1 MQIPTVVIT
10 PGAQPLT
17 GMALSVANYSGHI
30 LKLVPGD
37 HQYEFAQFPIVITW
51 NGTDKFG
58 PTQFLR
64 ANVVRDWKL
73 GIVQRHISEALKI
86 FEEVEG
92 DLYDSENP
100 GLFDCFHDLR
110 EQVTLTSHIL
120 GDKITGRK
128 HTIPPVMFQAR
139 RATTSEM
146 TLPVPEGYVPQP
158 SIRHD
163 VDPNIG
169 APLPPKTTERATSL
183 PQTSQKLFIGFE
195 PQAFMAH
202 FKQDFVLPLDI
213 LMSLSYTPSQSALQ
227 LFSQVSQSQTQPPQ
241 TQTSQSQ
248 PSHTQTSQSQPSQSQ
263 PSQTQSSQSQ
273 PSQTQSSQ
281 QSEIESSETEIESS
295 EIVSSQRVPLQPTV
309 FHLDPSQPTSYQKPS
324 SQTKPSQPSQPSQSS
339 QISIPVSLQL
349 PPPLHPSKPPM
360 SAKQAA
366 PSLHLQQ
373 APSTSSSTATSGKK
387 YKCKFCRYETD
398 RKNDWE
404 NHCNIHTGLKFPCSS
419 CNKEFSSIKNRTT
432 HFKLVHLKQKRAL
445 CPVDKCNFSCN
456 DFGIMKVHQYDDH
469 GIGVEAR
476 CKDCNKKFGNF
487 RVYERH
493 IQACNLPKD
502 KECPVCKKAYKS
514 AERLSNHM
522 DTAHKGSPK
531 MICDKCGKIFTSKDS
546 LRMHKANLHGE
557 KVVTRIARVVA
568 QITGIPYTVI
578 HATRIS
584 ATRVTYTVSVC
595 YASFVACFFRDLHL
609 LLILNNNKYLLVVH
623 LLPYW
628 Q

>member
-37 HQYEFAQFPIVITW
+37 HQYEFVQFPIVITW

-120 GDKITGRK
+120 GDKMTGRK

-158 SIRHD
+158 SIRHE

-169 APLPPKTTERATSL
+169 APLQPKTTERATSL
-183 PQTSQKLFIGFE
+183 PEKSQDKLFIGFE
-195 PQAFMAH
+195 PQAFLAH
-202 FKQDFVLPLDI
+202 FKQDFVLPIDI
-213 LMSLSYTPSQSALQ
+213 PMSVTYTPSQSALD
-227 LFSQVSQSQTQPPQ
+227 LLSQVSQSLRSQT
-241 TQTSQSQ
+241 Q
-248 PSHTQTSQSQPSQSQ
+248 PSHTQSSQSQPSQSQ
-263 PSQTQSSQSQ
+263 PS
-273 PSQTQSSQ
+273 SQ
-281 QSEIESSETEIESS
+281 QSEIESSEI
-295 EIVSSQRVPLQPTV
+295 EIVSSQTVPLQPTV
-309 FHLDPSQPTSYQKPS
+309 FHLDPSQPTSYQIPP
-324 SQTKPSQPSQPSQSS
+324 SQTRPSQPSQPSQSS
-339 QISIPVSLQL
+339 QISVPVSLSL
-349 PPPLHPSKPPM
+349 PPPLNPSKPPL

-373 APSTSSSTATSGKK
+373 APSTSSSTVTGKK
-387 YKCKFCRYETD
+387 YKCKCCKYQTD

-404 NHCNIHTGLKFPCSS
+404 NHCNIHTGLKFPCGS
-419 CNKEFSSIKNRTT
+419 CHKEFSSTKNRTT

-514 AERLSNHM
+514 AERLSTHM
-522 DTAHKGSPK
+522 DVAHKGSPK

-546 LRMHKANLHGE
+546 LRVHKANIHGQ
-557 KVVTRIARVVA
+557 KVVTRVARVVA
-568 QITGIPYTVI
+568 QITVIPYTVI

-584 ATRVTYTVSVC
+584 ATRVAYTVSVC
-595 YASFVACFFRDLHL
+595 YTSFVAFFL
-609 LLILNNNKYLLVVH
+609 
-623 LLPYW
+623 
-628 Q
+628 

>member
-1 MQIPTVVIT
+1 MQRALLTVCRFFEIYLQIPTVVIT
-10 PGAQPLT
+10 PGSQPLT

-58 PTQFLR
+58 PTQFVR

-120 GDKITGRK
+120 GDRIKGRK

-139 RATTSEM
+139 KATTSEM

-158 SIRHD
+158 SIRHE

-183 PQTSQKLFIGFE
+183 PEKSQNKLFIGFE

-202 FKQDFVLPLDI
+202 FKQDFVLPVDI
-213 LMSLSYTPSQSALQ
+213 PMSVTYTPSQSALDLLSQ
-227 LFSQVSQSQTQPPQ
+227 LSQSLRSQT
-241 TQTSQSQ
+241 Q
-248 PSHTQTSQSQPSQSQ
+248 PSHTQSSQSQPSQSQ
-263 PSQTQSSQSQ
+263 PS
-273 PSQTQSSQ
+273 SQ
-281 QSEIESSETEIESS
+281 QSEIESSEI
-295 EIVSSQRVPLQPTV
+295 EIVSSQTVPLQPTV
-309 FHLDPSQPTSYQKPS
+309 FHLDPSQPTSYQIPP
-324 SQTKPSQPSQPSQSS
+324 SQTRPSQPSQQSQSS
-339 QISIPVSLQL
+339 QISVPVSLSL
-349 PPPLHPSKPPM
+349 PPPLNPSKPPL

-387 YKCKFCRYETD
+387 FKCQFCKYETD

-404 NHCNIHTGLKFPCSS
+404 NHSNIHTGLKFPCGS
-419 CNKEFSSIKNRTT
+419 CDKEFSSKKNRTT

-493 IQACNLPKD
+493 IQGCNLPKD
-502 KECPVCKKAYKS
+502 KECPVCKKPYKS
-514 AERLSNHM
+514 TERLSNHM
-522 DTAHKGSPK
+522 DVAHKGSPK

-546 LRMHKANLHGE
+546 LRVHKANLHGE
-557 KVVTRIARVVA
+557 KVVTRVARVIA
-568 QITGIPYTVI
+568 QITVIPYAVI
-578 HATRIS
+578 SATRIC

-595 YASFVACFFRDLHL
+595 YASFVAYFFS
-609 LLILNNNKYLLVVH
+609 
-623 LLPYW
+623 
-628 Q
+628 

>member
-37 HQYEFAQFPIVITW
+37 HQYEFVQFPIVITW

-120 GDKITGRK
+120 GDKMTGRK

-158 SIRHD
+158 SIRHE

-169 APLPPKTTERATSL
+169 APLQPKTTERATSL
-183 PQTSQKLFIGFE
+183 PEKSQDKLFIGFE
-195 PQAFMAH
+195 PQAFLAH
-202 FKQDFVLPLDI
+202 FKQDFVLPIDI
-213 LMSLSYTPSQSALQ
+213 PMSVSYTPSQSALD
-227 LFSQVSQSQTQPPQ
+227 LLSQVSQSLRSQT
-241 TQTSQSQ
+241 Q
-248 PSHTQTSQSQPSQSQ
+248 PSHTQSSQSQPSQSQ
-263 PSQTQSSQSQ
+263 PS
-273 PSQTQSSQ
+273 SQ
-281 QSEIESSETEIESS
+281 QSEIESSEI
-295 EIVSSQRVPLQPTV
+295 EIVSSQTVPLQPTV
-309 FHLDPSQPTSYQKPS
+309 FHLDPSQPTSYQIPP
-324 SQTKPSQPSQPSQSS
+324 SQTRPSQPSQPSQSS
-339 QISIPVSLQL
+339 QISVPVSLSL
-349 PPPLHPSKPPM
+349 PPPLNPSKPPL

-373 APSTSSSTATSGKK
+373 APSTSSSTVTGKK
-387 YKCKFCRYETD
+387 YKCKFCTYQTD

-404 NHCNIHTGLKFPCSS
+404 NHCNIHTGLKFPCGS
-419 CNKEFSSIKNRTT
+419 CHKEFSSSKNRTT

-514 AERLSNHM
+514 AERLSTHM
-522 DTAHKGSPK
+522 DVAHKGSPK

-546 LRMHKANLHGE
+546 LRVHKANIHGQ
-557 KVVTRIARVVA
+557 KVVTRVARVVA
-568 QITGIPYTVI
+568 QITVIPYTVI

-584 ATRVTYTVSVC
+584 ATRVAYTVSVC
-595 YASFVACFFRDLHL
+595 YTSFVAFFFCDLHL
-609 LLILNNNKYLLVVH
+609 LLILNKNNNKYLLVVH

>member
-1 MQIPTVVIT
+1 MHVQHVLLTVCRFFEIYLQIPTVVIT
-10 PGAQPLT
+10 PGSQPLT
-17 GMALSVANYSGHI
+17 GMALSVANYSWHI

-58 PTQFLR
+58 PTQFVR

-100 GLFDCFHDLR
+100 SLFDCFHDLR

-120 GDKITGRK
+120 DDRIKGRK

-158 SIRHD
+158 SIRHE

-183 PQTSQKLFIGFE
+183 PEKSQNKLFIGFE
-195 PQAFMAH
+195 PQAFLAH
-202 FKQDFVLPLDI
+202 FKQDFVLPIDI
-213 LMSLSYTPSQSALQ
+213 PMSVSYTPSQSALDLLSQ
-227 LFSQVSQSQTQPPQ
+227 LSQSLRSQT
-241 TQTSQSQ
+241 Q
-248 PSHTQTSQSQPSQSQ
+248 PSHTQSSQSQPSQSQ
-263 PSQTQSSQSQ
+263 PS
-273 PSQTQSSQ
+273 SQ
-281 QSEIESSETEIESS
+281 QSEIESSEI
-295 EIVSSQRVPLQPTV
+295 EIVSSQTVPLQPTV
-309 FHLDPSQPTSYQKPS
+309 FHLDPSQPTSYQIPP
-324 SQTKPSQPSQPSQSS
+324 SQTRPSQPSQSS
-339 QISIPVSLQL
+339 QISVPVSLSL
-349 PPPLHPSKPPM
+349 PPPLNPSKPPL

-387 YKCKFCRYETD
+387 FKCKFCKYETD

-404 NHCNIHTGLKFPCSS
+404 NHSNIHTGLKFPCGS
-419 CNKEFSSIKNRTT
+419 CDKEFSSKKNRTT

-493 IQACNLPKD
+493 IQGCNLPKD
-502 KECPVCKKAYKS
+502 KECPVCKKPYKS
-514 AERLSNHM
+514 TERLSNHM
-522 DTAHKGSPK
+522 DVAHKGSPK

-546 LRMHKANLHGE
+546 LRVHKANLHGE
-557 KVVTRIARVVA
+557 KVVTRIARVIA
-568 QITGIPYTVI
+568 QITVI
-578 HATRIS
+578 LYAVIS
-584 ATRVTYTVSVC
+584 ATHICATCITYTVSVC
-595 YASFVACFFRDLHL
+595 YASFVAYFFS
-609 LLILNNNKYLLVVH
+609 
-623 LLPYW
+623 
-628 Q
+628 

>member
-64 ANVVRDWKL
+64 ANVVCDWKL

-100 GLFDCFHDLR
+100 RLFDCFHDLR

-120 GDKITGRK
+120 GDKMTGRK
-128 HTIPPVMFQAR
+128 HTIPPVMFQAQ

-158 SIRHD
+158 SIRHE

-169 APLPPKTTERATSL
+169 APLQPKTTERATSL
-183 PQTSQKLFIGFE
+183 PEKSQDKLFIGFE
-195 PQAFMAH
+195 PQAFLAH
-202 FKQDFVLPLDI
+202 FKQDFVLPIDI
-213 LMSLSYTPSQSALQ
+213 PMSVTYTPSQSALD
-227 LFSQVSQSQTQPPQ
+227 LLSQVSQSLRSQT
-241 TQTSQSQ
+241 Q
-248 PSHTQTSQSQPSQSQ
+248 PSHTQSSQSQPSQSQ
-263 PSQTQSSQSQ
+263 PS
-273 PSQTQSSQ
+273 SQ
-281 QSEIESSETEIESS
+281 QSEIESSEI
-295 EIVSSQRVPLQPTV
+295 EIVSSQTVPLQPTV
-309 FHLDPSQPTSYQKPS
+309 FHLDPSQPTSYQIPP
-324 SQTKPSQPSQPSQSS
+324 SQTRPSQPSQPSQSS
-339 QISIPVSLQL
+339 QISVPVSLSL
-349 PPPLHPSKPPM
+349 PPPLNPSKPPL

-373 APSTSSSTATSGKK
+373 APSTSSSTVTGKK
-387 YKCKFCRYETD
+387 YKCKCCKYQTD
-398 RKNDWE
+398 CKNDWE
-404 NHCNIHTGLKFPCSS
+404 NHSNIHTGLKFPCSS
-419 CNKEFSSIKNRTT
+419 YEKEFSSLKNRTT

-514 AERLSNHM
+514 AERLSTHM
-522 DTAHKGSPK
+522 DVAHKGSPK

-546 LRMHKANLHGE
+546 LRVHKANLHGE
-557 KVVTRIARVVA
+557 KVVTHIAHVVA
-568 QITGIPYTVI
+568 QITVILYTVI
-578 HATRIS
+578 HATCIS
-584 ATRVTYTVSVC
+584 ARHVAYMVSICYT
-595 YASFVACFFRDLHL
+595 SFVAFFL
-609 LLILNNNKYLLVVH
+609 
-623 LLPYW
+623 
-628 Q
+628 

>member
-37 HQYEFAQFPIVITW
+37 HQYEFVQFPIVITW

-120 GDKITGRK
+120 GDKMTGRK

-158 SIRHD
+158 SIRHE

-169 APLPPKTTERATSL
+169 APLQPKTTERATSL
-183 PQTSQKLFIGFE
+183 PEKSQDKLFIGFE
-195 PQAFMAH
+195 PQAFLAH
-202 FKQDFVLPLDI
+202 FKQDFVLPVDI
-213 LMSLSYTPSQSALQ
+213 PMSVSYTPSQSALD
-227 LFSQVSQSQTQPPQ
+227 LLSQVSQSLRSQT
-241 TQTSQSQ
+241 Q
-248 PSHTQTSQSQPSQSQ
+248 PSHTQSSQSQPSQSQ
-263 PSQTQSSQSQ
+263 PS
-273 PSQTQSSQ
+273 SQ
-281 QSEIESSETEIESS
+281 QSEIESSEI
-295 EIVSSQRVPLQPTV
+295 EIVSSQTVPLQPTV
-309 FHLDPSQPTSYQKPS
+309 FHLDPSQPTSYQIPP
-324 SQTKPSQPSQPSQSS
+324 SQTRPSQPSQPSQSS
-339 QISIPVSLQL
+339 QISVPVSLSL
-349 PPPLHPSKPPM
+349 PPPLNPSKPPL

-373 APSTSSSTATSGKK
+373 APSTSSSTVTGKK
-387 YKCKFCRYETD
+387 YKCKFCTYQTD

-404 NHCNIHTGLKFPCSS
+404 NHCNIHTGLKFPCGS
-419 CNKEFSSIKNRTT
+419 CHKEFSSTKNRTT

-476 CKDCNKKFGNF
+476 CKQCDKKFGNF

-514 AERLSNHM
+514 AERLSTHM
-522 DTAHKGSPK
+522 DVAHKGSPK

-546 LRMHKANLHGE
+546 LRVHKANIHGQ
-557 KVVTRIARVVA
+557 KVVTRVARVVA
-568 QITGIPYTVI
+568 QITVIPYTVI

-584 ATRVTYTVSVC
+584 ATRVAYTVSVC
-595 YASFVACFFRDLHL
+595 YTSFVAFFL
-609 LLILNNNKYLLVVH
+609 
-623 LLPYW
+623 
-628 Q
+628 

>member
-1 MQIPTVVIT
+1 MIT

-163 VDPNIG
+163 IDPNIG

-241 TQTSQSQ
+241 TQPSQSQ

-263 PSQTQSSQSQ
+263 PSQTQSSQ
-273 PSQTQSSQ
+273 
-281 QSEIESSETEIESS
+281 QSEIESSEIEIESS

-419 CNKEFSSIKNRTT
+419 CDKEFSSIKNRTT

-514 AERLSNHM
+514 AERLSTHM
-522 DTAHKGSPK
+522 DVAHKGSPK
-531 MICDKCGKIFTSKDS
+531 IICDQCGKIFTSKDS
-546 LRMHKANLHGE
+546 LRVHKANLHGE
-557 KVVTRIARVVA
+557 KVVTRVARVVA
-568 QITGIPYTVI
+568 QITVIPYTVI

-584 ATRVTYTVSVC
+584 ATRVAYTVSVC

-609 LLILNNNKYLLVVH
+609 LLILNNNNNKYLLVVH

>member
-1 MQIPTVVIT
+1 MQIPTAVIT
-10 PGAQPLT
+10 PGSQPLT
-17 GMALSVANYSGHI
+17 EMALSVANYSGHI

-58 PTQFLR
+58 PTQFVR

-73 GIVQRHISEALKI
+73 GVVQSHISEALKI

-120 GDKITGRK
+120 GDRMKGKR

-146 TLPVPEGYVPQP
+146 TLPVAEGYVPQP
-158 SIRHD
+158 SFRHE

-169 APLPPKTTERATSL
+169 APLQPKTTERATSL
-183 PQTSQKLFIGFE
+183 PEKSQDKLFIGFE
-195 PQAFMAH
+195 PQAFLAN
-202 FKQDFVLPLDI
+202 FKQDFVLPIDI
-213 LMSLSYTPSQSALQ
+213 PMSVTYTPSQSALD
-227 LFSQVSQSQTQPPQ
+227 LLSQVSQFLRSQTQP
-241 TQTSQSQ
+241 
-248 PSHTQTSQSQPSQSQ
+248 SHTQPSQSQ
-263 PSQTQSSQSQ
+263 P
-273 PSQTQSSQ
+273 SSQ
-281 QSEIESSETEIESS
+281 QSEIESSEI
-295 EIVSSQRVPLQPTV
+295 EIVSSQTVPLQPTV
-309 FHLDPSQPTSYQKPS
+309 FHLDPSQPTSYQIPP
-324 SQTKPSQPSQPSQSS
+324 SQTRPSQPSQSS
-339 QISIPVSLQL
+339 QISVPVSLSL

-366 PSLHLQQ
+366 PSIYLKQ
-373 APSTSSSTATSGKK
+373 APSTSSSTVTGKK
-387 YKCKFCRYETD
+387 YKCKCKYQTD
-398 RKNDWE
+398 HKNDWE
-404 NHCNIHTGLKFPCSS
+404 NHCNIHMGLKFPCGS
-419 CNKEFSSIKNRTT
+419 CDKEFSSSKNRTT

-456 DFGIMKVHQYDDH
+456 DFGIMKVHQY

-514 AERLSNHM
+514 SERLSNHM
-522 DTAHKGSPK
+522 DVAHKGSPK
-531 MICDKCGKIFTSKDS
+531 MICDKCGKIFTSKDG
-546 LRMHKANLHGE
+546 LRVHKGNLHGE
-557 KVVTRIARVVA
+557 KVVTRVARVVA
-568 QITGIPYTVI
+568 QITVIPYTVI
-578 HATRIS
+578 VAMRIN
-584 ATRVTYTVSVC
+584 AMRIAYTVSVC
-595 YASFVACFFRDLHL
+595 YASFIAYFFVTFTCFRAKQ
-609 LLILNNNKYLLVVH
+609 LILNNNTNNKYLLVH

>member
-37 HQYEFAQFPIVITW
+37 HQYEFVQFPIVITW

-120 GDKITGRK
+120 GDKMTGRK

-158 SIRHD
+158 SIRHE

-169 APLPPKTTERATSL
+169 APLQPKTTERATSL
-183 PQTSQKLFIGFE
+183 PEKSQDKLFIGFE
-195 PQAFMAH
+195 PQAFLAH
-202 FKQDFVLPLDI
+202 FKQDFVLPIDI
-213 LMSLSYTPSQSALQ
+213 PMSVSYTPSQSALDLLSQ
-227 LFSQVSQSQTQPPQ
+227 LSQSLRSQT
-241 TQTSQSQ
+241 Q
-248 PSHTQTSQSQPSQSQ
+248 PSHTQSSQSQPSQSQ
-263 PSQTQSSQSQ
+263 PS
-273 PSQTQSSQ
+273 SQ
-281 QSEIESSETEIESS
+281 QSEIESSEI
-295 EIVSSQRVPLQPTV
+295 EIVSSQTVPLQPTV
-309 FHLDPSQPTSYQKPS
+309 FHLDPSQPTSYQIPP
-324 SQTKPSQPSQPSQSS
+324 SQTRPSQPSQPSQSS
-339 QISIPVSLQL
+339 QISVPGSLSL
-349 PPPLHPSKPPM
+349 PPPLNPSKPPL

-373 APSTSSSTATSGKK
+373 APSTSSSTVTGKK
-387 YKCKFCRYETD
+387 YKCKFCTYQTD

-404 NHCNIHTGLKFPCSS
+404 NHCNIHTGLKFPCGS
-419 CNKEFSSIKNRTT
+419 CHKEFSSTKNRTT

-514 AERLSNHM
+514 AERLSTHM
-522 DTAHKGSPK
+522 DVAHKGSPK

-546 LRMHKANLHGE
+546 LRVHKANIHGQ
-557 KVVTRIARVVA
+557 KVVTRVAHVIA
-568 QITGIPYTVI
+568 QITVIPYTVI
-578 HATRIS
+578 HATHIS
-584 ATRVTYTVSVC
+584 ATRVAYTVSVC
-595 YASFVACFFRDLHL
+595 YTSFVAFFL
-609 LLILNNNKYLLVVH
+609 
-623 LLPYW
+623 
-628 Q
+628 

>member
-1 MQIPTVVIT
+1 MQRALLTVCHFFEIYLQIPTVVIT
-10 PGAQPLT
+10 PGSQPLT

-58 PTQFLR
+58 PTQFVR

-120 GDKITGRK
+120 SDRIKGRK

-139 RATTSEM
+139 KATTSEM
-146 TLPVPEGYVPQP
+146 TLPVPEGYVLQP
-158 SIRHD
+158 SIRHE

-183 PQTSQKLFIGFE
+183 PEKSQNKLFIGFE

-202 FKQDFVLPLDI
+202 FKQDFVLPVDI
-213 LMSLSYTPSQSALQ
+213 PMSVTYTLSQSALDLLSQ
-227 LFSQVSQSQTQPPQ
+227 LSQSLRSQT
-241 TQTSQSQ
+241 Q
-248 PSHTQTSQSQPSQSQ
+248 PSHTQSSQSQPSQSQ
-263 PSQTQSSQSQ
+263 PSQSQ
-273 PSQTQSSQ
+273 PSSQ
-281 QSEIESSETEIESS
+281 QSEIESSEI
-295 EIVSSQRVPLQPTV
+295 EIVSSQTVPLQPTV
-309 FHLDPSQPTSYQKPS
+309 FHLDPSQPTSYQIPP
-324 SQTKPSQPSQPSQSS
+324 SQTRPSQPSQQSQSS
-339 QISIPVSLQL
+339 QISVPVSLSL
-349 PPPLHPSKPPM
+349 PPPLNPSKPPL

-373 APSTSSSTATSGKK
+373 APSTSSSTATSGMKF
-387 YKCKFCRYETD
+387 KCQFCKYETD

-404 NHCNIHTGLKFPCSS
+404 NHSNIHTGLKFPCSS
-419 CNKEFSSIKNRTT
+419 CDKEFSSKKNRTT

-493 IQACNLPKD
+493 IQGCNLPKD
-502 KECPVCKKAYKS
+502 KECPVCKKPYKS
-514 AERLSNHM
+514 TERLSNHM
-522 DTAHKGSPK
+522 DVAHKGSPK

-546 LRMHKANLHGE
+546 LRVHKANLHGE
-557 KVVTRIARVVA
+557 KVVRRVARVVA
-568 QITGIPYTVI
+568 QITVIPYAV
-578 HATRIS
+578 IS
-584 ATRVTYTVSVC
+584 AMRICAMRVTYTVSVC
-595 YASFVACFFRDLHL
+595 YASFVAYFFS
-609 LLILNNNKYLLVVH
+609 
-623 LLPYW
+623 
-628 Q
+628 

>member
-1 MQIPTVVIT
+1 MQIPTAVIT
-10 PGAQPLT
+10 PGSQPLT

-58 PTQFLR
+58 PTQFVR

-92 DLYDSENP
+92 DLYDSKNP
-100 GLFDCFHDLR
+100 SLFDCFHDLR

-120 GDKITGRK
+120 GDRMKGKR

-158 SIRHD
+158 SIRHE

-169 APLPPKTTERATSL
+169 APLQPKTTERATSL
-183 PQTSQKLFIGFE
+183 PEKSQDKLFIGFE
-195 PQAFMAH
+195 PQAFLAH
-202 FKQDFVLPLDI
+202 FKQDFVLPIDI
-213 LMSLSYTPSQSALQ
+213 PMSVTYTPSQSALD
-227 LFSQVSQSQTQPPQ
+227 LLSQVSQSLRSQT
-241 TQTSQSQ
+241 Q
-248 PSHTQTSQSQPSQSQ
+248 PSHTQSSQSQPSQSQ
-263 PSQTQSSQSQ
+263 PSQSQ
-273 PSQTQSSQ
+273 PSSQ
-281 QSEIESSETEIESS
+281 QSEIESSEI
-295 EIVSSQRVPLQPTV
+295 EIVSSQTVPLQPTV
-309 FHLDPSQPTSYQKPS
+309 FHLDPSQPTSYQIPP
-324 SQTKPSQPSQPSQSS
+324 SQTRPSQPSQPSQSS
-339 QISIPVSLQL
+339 QISVPVSLSL
-349 PPPLHPSKPPM
+349 PPPLNPSKPPL

-387 YKCKFCRYETD
+387 YKCKNCRYETD

-404 NHCNIHTGLKFPCSS
+404 NHCNIHTGLKFPCGS
-419 CNKEFSSIKNRTT
+419 CEKEFSSTKNRTT
-432 HFKLVHLKQKRAL
+432 HFKLIHLKQKRAL
-445 CPVDKCNFSCN
+445 CSVDKCNFSCN

-476 CKDCNKKFGNF
+476 CKQCDKKFGNF

-493 IQACNLPKD
+493 IQGCNLPKD
-502 KECPVCKKAYKS
+502 KECPICKKAYKS
-514 AERLSNHM
+514 TERLSNHM
-522 DTAHKGSPK
+522 DVAHKGSPK

-546 LRMHKANLHGE
+546 LRVHKANLHGE
-557 KVVTRIARVVA
+557 KVVTCVARVVA
-568 QITGIPYTVI
+568 QITVI
-578 HATRIS
+578 LYAIISATRIC
-584 ATRVTYTVSVC
+584 ATRVTYMVSVC
-595 YASFVACFFRDLHL
+595 YASFVAFFFS
-609 LLILNNNKYLLVVH
+609 
-623 LLPYW
+623 
-628 Q
+628 

>member
-1 MQIPTVVIT
+1 MCYTCATRVTTVCWFFEIYLQIPTVVIT
-10 PGAQPLT
+10 PGSQPLT

-37 HQYEFAQFPIVITW
+37 HQYEIAQFPIVITW

-58 PTQFLR
+58 PTQFVR

-110 EQVTLTSHIL
+110 EQVNLTSHIL
-120 GDKITGRK
+120 GDRMKGKR

-158 SIRHD
+158 SIRHE

-169 APLPPKTTERATSL
+169 APLQPKTTECTTSL
-183 PQTSQKLFIGFE
+183 PEKSQDKLFIGFE
-195 PQAFMAH
+195 PQAFLAH
-202 FKQDFVLPLDI
+202 FKQDFVLPIDI
-213 LMSLSYTPSQSALQ
+213 PMSVTYTPSQSALD
-227 LFSQVSQSQTQPPQ
+227 LLSQVSQSLRSQT
-241 TQTSQSQ
+241 Q
-248 PSHTQTSQSQPSQSQ
+248 PSHTQSSQSQPSQSQ
-263 PSQTQSSQSQ
+263 PS
-273 PSQTQSSQ
+273 SQ
-281 QSEIESSETEIESS
+281 QSEIESSEI
-295 EIVSSQRVPLQPTV
+295 EIVSSQTVLLQPTV
-309 FHLDPSQPTSYQKPS
+309 FHLDPSQPTSYQIPP
-324 SQTKPSQPSQPSQSS
+324 SQTRPSQPSQPSQSS
-339 QISIPVSLQL
+339 QISVPVSLSL
-349 PPPLHPSKPPM
+349 PPPLNPSKPPL

-366 PSLHLQQ
+366 PSLHLLQS
-373 APSTSSSTATSGKK
+373 PSTSSSTVTGKK
-387 YKCKFCRYETD
+387 YKCKCCKYQTD
-398 RKNDWE
+398 HKNDWE

-419 CNKEFSSIKNRTT
+419 CDKEFSSSKNRTT

-514 AERLSNHM
+514 SDRLSNHM
-522 DTAHKGSPK
+522 DVAHKGSPK

-546 LRMHKANLHGE
+546 LRVHKANLHGE
-557 KVVTRIARVVA
+557 KVVMCVAHVVA
-568 QITGIPYTVI
+568 QITVIPYMVI
-578 HATRIS
+578 GAMRIS
-584 ATRVTYTVSVC
+584 AMLVAYTVSVC
-595 YASFVACFFRDLHL
+595 YASFVAYFFRNFHLFQGKATDL
-609 LLILNNNKYLLVVH
+609 K
-623 LLPYW
+623 
-628 Q
+628 

>member
-1 MQIPTVVIT
+1 MIT

-37 HQYEFAQFPIVITW
+37 HQYEFVQFPIVITW

-120 GDKITGRK
+120 GDKMTGRK

-158 SIRHD
+158 SIRHE

-169 APLPPKTTERATSL
+169 APLQPKTTERATSL
-183 PQTSQKLFIGFE
+183 PEKSQDKLFIGFE
-195 PQAFMAH
+195 PQAFLAH
-202 FKQDFVLPLDI
+202 FKQDFVLPIDI
-213 LMSLSYTPSQSALQ
+213 PMSVSYTPSQSALD
-227 LFSQVSQSQTQPPQ
+227 LLSQVSQSLRSQT
-241 TQTSQSQ
+241 Q
-248 PSHTQTSQSQPSQSQ
+248 PSHTQSSQSQPSQSQ
-263 PSQTQSSQSQ
+263 PS
-273 PSQTQSSQ
+273 SQ
-281 QSEIESSETEIESS
+281 QSEIESSEI
-295 EIVSSQRVPLQPTV
+295 EIVSSQTVPLQPTV
-309 FHLDPSQPTSYQKPS
+309 FHLDPSQPTSYQIPP
-324 SQTKPSQPSQPSQSS
+324 SQTRPSQPSQPSQSS
-339 QISIPVSLQL
+339 QISVPVSLSL
-349 PPPLHPSKPPM
+349 PPPLNPSKPPL

-373 APSTSSSTATSGKK
+373 APSTSSSTVTGKK
-387 YKCKFCRYETD
+387 YKCKFCKYQTD

-404 NHCNIHTGLKFPCSS
+404 NHCNIHTGLKFPCGS
-419 CNKEFSSIKNRTT
+419 CHKEFSSSKNRTT

-514 AERLSNHM
+514 AERLSTHM
-522 DTAHKGSPK
+522 DVAHKGSPK

-546 LRMHKANLHGE
+546 LRVHKANIHGQ
-557 KVVTRIARVVA
+557 KVVTRVARVVA
-568 QITGIPYTVI
+568 QITVIPYTVI

-584 ATRVTYTVSVC
+584 ATRVAYTVSVC
-595 YASFVACFFRDLHL
+595 YTSFVAFFFVTCTC
-609 LLILNNNKYLLVVH
+609 Y
-623 LLPYW
+623 
-628 Q
+628 

>member
-10 PGAQPLT
+10 PGSQPLT

-58 PTQFLR
+58 PTQFVR

-92 DLYDSENP
+92 DLYDSKNP

-120 GDKITGRK
+120 GDRIKGRK

-139 RATTSEM
+139 KATTSEM

-158 SIRHD
+158 SIRHE

-169 APLPPKTTERATSL
+169 APLLPKTTEHATSL
-183 PQTSQKLFIGFE
+183 PEKSQNKLFIGFE

-202 FKQDFVLPLDI
+202 FKQDFVLPIDI
-213 LMSLSYTPSQSALQ
+213 PMSVTYTPSQSALD
-227 LFSQVSQSQTQPPQ
+227 LLSQVSQSLQSQT
-241 TQTSQSQ
+241 Q
-248 PSHTQTSQSQPSQSQ
+248 PSHTQSSQSQPSQSQ
-263 PSQTQSSQSQ
+263 PS
-273 PSQTQSSQ
+273 SQ
-281 QSEIESSETEIESS
+281 QSEIESSEI
-295 EIVSSQRVPLQPTV
+295 EIVSSQTVPLQPTV
-309 FHLDPSQPTSYQKPS
+309 FHLDPSQPTSYQIPP
-324 SQTKPSQPSQPSQSS
+324 SQTRPSQPSQSS
-339 QISIPVSLQL
+339 QISVPVSLSL
-349 PPPLHPSKPPM
+349 PPPLNPSKPPL

-387 YKCKFCRYETD
+387 FKCQFCKYETD

-404 NHCNIHTGLKFPCSS
+404 NHSNIHTGLKFPCGS
-419 CNKEFSSIKNRTT
+419 CDKEFSSKKNRTT

-514 AERLSNHM
+514 SKRLSNHM
-522 DTAHKGSPK
+522 DVAHKGSPK

-546 LRMHKANLHGE
+546 LRVHKANLHRE
-557 KVVTRIARVVA
+557 KVVTRVACVIA
-568 QITGIPYTVI
+568 QITVIPYAVTC
-578 HATRIS
+578 ATRIC

-595 YASFVACFFRDLHL
+595 YASFVAYFFS
-609 LLILNNNKYLLVVH
+609 
-623 LLPYW
+623 
-628 Q
+628 

>member
-1 MQIPTVVIT
+1 MCYAHATRVLTICWFFEIYLQIPTVVIT
-10 PGAQPLT
+10 PRSQPLT

-58 PTQFLR
+58 PTQFVR

-100 GLFDCFHDLR
+100 SLFDCFHDLR

-120 GDKITGRK
+120 GGRIKGRK
-128 HTIPPVMFQAR
+128 HTIPPVMFQAQK
-139 RATTSEM
+139 ATTSEM
-146 TLPVPEGYVPQP
+146 TLPVPERYVPQP
-158 SIRHD
+158 SIRHE

-169 APLPPKTTERATSL
+169 APLLPKTTERATSL
-183 PQTSQKLFIGFE
+183 PEKSQNKLFIGFE

-202 FKQDFVLPLDI
+202 FKQDFVLPIDI
-213 LMSLSYTPSQSALQ
+213 PMSVTYTPSQSALD
-227 LFSQVSQSQTQPPQ
+227 LLSQVSQSLRSQT
-241 TQTSQSQ
+241 Q
-248 PSHTQTSQSQPSQSQ
+248 PSHTQSSQSQPSQSQ
-263 PSQTQSSQSQ
+263 PSQSQ
-273 PSQTQSSQ
+273 PSSQ
-281 QSEIESSETEIESS
+281 QSEIESSEI
-295 EIVSSQRVPLQPTV
+295 EIVSSQTVPFQPTV
-309 FHLDPSQPTSYQKPS
+309 FHLDPSQPTSYQIPP
-324 SQTKPSQPSQPSQSS
+324 SQTRPSQPSQPSQSS
-339 QISIPVSLQL
+339 QISVPVSLSL
-349 PPPLHPSKPPM
+349 PPPLNPSKPPL
-360 SAKQAA
+360 SAKQTS

-387 YKCKFCRYETD
+387 FKCQFCKYETD

-404 NHCNIHTGLKFPCSS
+404 NHSNIHTGLKFPCGS
-419 CNKEFSSIKNRTT
+419 CDKEFSSKKNRTT

-456 DFGIMKVHQYDDH
+456 DFGIMKVRQYDDH

-493 IQACNLPKD
+493 IQGCNLPKD
-502 KECPVCKKAYKS
+502 KECPVCKKPYKS
-514 AERLSNHM
+514 TERLSNHM
-522 DTAHKGSPK
+522 DVAHKGSPK

-546 LRMHKANLHGE
+546 LRVHKANLHGE
-557 KVVTRIARVVA
+557 KVVMHVARVVA
-568 QITGIPYTVI
+568 QITIIPYAV
-578 HATRIS
+578 IS
-584 ATRVTYTVSVC
+584 ATHICAMCICATHVTYTVSVC
-595 YASFVACFFRDLHL
+595 YASFVAYFFS
-609 LLILNNNKYLLVVH
+609 
-623 LLPYW
+623 
-628 Q
+628 

>member
-120 GDKITGRK
+120 GDKMTGRK

-158 SIRHD
+158 SIRHE

-169 APLPPKTTERATSL
+169 APLQPKTTERATSL
-183 PQTSQKLFIGFE
+183 PEKSQDKLFIGFE
-195 PQAFMAH
+195 PQAFLAH
-202 FKQDFVLPLDI
+202 FKQDFVLPIDI
-213 LMSLSYTPSQSALQ
+213 PMSVTYTPSQSALD
-227 LFSQVSQSQTQPPQ
+227 LLSQVSQSLRSQT
-241 TQTSQSQ
+241 Q
-248 PSHTQTSQSQPSQSQ
+248 PSHTQSSQSQPSQSQ
-263 PSQTQSSQSQ
+263 PSQSQ
-273 PSQTQSSQ
+273 PSSQ
-281 QSEIESSETEIESS
+281 QSEIESSEI
-295 EIVSSQRVPLQPTV
+295 EIVSSQTVPLQPTV
-309 FHLDPSQPTSYQKPS
+309 FHLDPSQPTSYQIPP
-324 SQTKPSQPSQPSQSS
+324 SQTRPSQPSQPSQSS
-339 QISIPVSLQL
+339 QISVPVSLSL
-349 PPPLHPSKPPM
+349 PPPLNPSKPPL

-373 APSTSSSTATSGKK
+373 APSTSSSTVTGKK
-387 YKCKFCRYETD
+387 YKCKCCKYQTD

-404 NHCNIHTGLKFPCSS
+404 NHSNIHTGLKFPCSS
-419 CNKEFSSIKNRTT
+419 CEKEFSSMKNRTT

-514 AERLSNHM
+514 AERLSTHM
-522 DTAHKGSPK
+522 DVAHKGSPK

-546 LRMHKANLHGE
+546 LRVHKANLHGE

-568 QITGIPYTVI
+568 QITVIPYTVI
-578 HATRIS
+578 HAMRIS
-584 ATRVTYTVSVC
+584 AMRVAYTVSVC
-595 YASFVACFFRDLHL
+595 YTSLTRAKWNFNFRTVI
-609 LLILNNNKYLLVVH
+609 LITCY
-623 LLPYW
+623 
-628 Q
+628 

>member
-37 HQYEFAQFPIVITW
+37 HQYEFVQFPIVITW

-120 GDKITGRK
+120 GDKMTGRK
-128 HTIPPVMFQAR
+128 HTIPPVMFPAR

-158 SIRHD
+158 SIRHE

-169 APLPPKTTERATSL
+169 APLQPKTTERATSL
-183 PQTSQKLFIGFE
+183 PEKSQDKLFIGFE
-195 PQAFMAH
+195 PQAFLAH
-202 FKQDFVLPLDI
+202 FKQDFVLPVDI
-213 LMSLSYTPSQSALQ
+213 PMSVSYTPSQSALD
-227 LFSQVSQSQTQPPQ
+227 LLSQVSQSLRSQT
-241 TQTSQSQ
+241 Q
-248 PSHTQTSQSQPSQSQ
+248 PSHTQSSQSQPSQSQ
-263 PSQTQSSQSQ
+263 PS
-273 PSQTQSSQ
+273 SQ
-281 QSEIESSETEIESS
+281 QSEIESSEI
-295 EIVSSQRVPLQPTV
+295 EIVSSQTVPLQPTV
-309 FHLDPSQPTSYQKPS
+309 FHLDPSQPTSYQIPP
-324 SQTKPSQPSQPSQSS
+324 SQTRPSQPSQPSQ
-339 QISIPVSLQL
+339 ISVPVSLSL
-349 PPPLHPSKPPM
+349 PPPLNPSKPPL

-373 APSTSSSTATSGKK
+373 APSTSSSTVTGKK
-387 YKCKFCRYETD
+387 YKCKFCTYQTD

-404 NHCNIHTGLKFPCSS
+404 NHCNIHTGLKFPCGS
-419 CNKEFSSIKNRTT
+419 CHKEFSSTKNRTT

-476 CKDCNKKFGNF
+476 CKQCDKKFGNF

-502 KECPVCKKAYKS
+502 KECPVCRKAYKS
-514 AERLSNHM
+514 AERLSTHM
-522 DTAHKGSPK
+522 DVAHKGSPK

-546 LRMHKANLHGE
+546 LRVHKANIHGQ
-557 KVVTRIARVVA
+557 KVVTCVARVIA
-568 QITGIPYTVI
+568 QITVIPYTVI

-584 ATRVTYTVSVC
+584 ATRVAYTVSVC
-595 YASFVACFFRDLHL
+595 YTSFVAFFL
-609 LLILNNNKYLLVVH
+609 
-623 LLPYW
+623 
-628 Q
+628 

>member
-37 HQYEFAQFPIVITW
+37 HQYEFVQFPIVITW

-120 GDKITGRK
+120 GDKMTGRK

-158 SIRHD
+158 SIRHE

-169 APLPPKTTERATSL
+169 APLQPKTTERATSL
-183 PQTSQKLFIGFE
+183 PEKSQDKLFIGFE
-195 PQAFMAH
+195 PQAFLAH
-202 FKQDFVLPLDI
+202 FKQDFVLPIDI
-213 LMSLSYTPSQSALQ
+213 PMSVSYTPSQSALDLLSQ
-227 LFSQVSQSQTQPPQ
+227 LSQSLRSQT
-241 TQTSQSQ
+241 Q
-248 PSHTQTSQSQPSQSQ
+248 PSHTQSSQSQPSQSQ
-263 PSQTQSSQSQ
+263 PS
-273 PSQTQSSQ
+273 SQ
-281 QSEIESSETEIESS
+281 QSEIESSEI
-295 EIVSSQRVPLQPTV
+295 EIVSSQTVPLQPTV
-309 FHLDPSQPTSYQKPS
+309 FHLDPSQPTSYQIPP
-324 SQTKPSQPSQPSQSS
+324 SQTRPSQPSQPSQSS
-339 QISIPVSLQL
+339 QISVPGSLSL
-349 PPPLHPSKPPM
+349 PPPLNPSKPPL

-373 APSTSSSTATSGKK
+373 APSTSSSTVTGKK
-387 YKCKFCRYETD
+387 YKCKFCTYQTD
-398 RKNDWE
+398 CKNDWE
-404 NHCNIHTGLKFPCSS
+404 NHCNIHTGLKFPCGS
-419 CNKEFSSIKNRTT
+419 CHKEFSSTKNRTT

-514 AERLSNHM
+514 AERLSTHM
-522 DTAHKGSPK
+522 DVAHKGSPK

-546 LRMHKANLHGE
+546 LRVHKANIHGQ
-557 KVVTRIARVVA
+557 KVVTRVARVIA
-568 QITGIPYTVI
+568 QITVIPYTVI

-584 ATRVTYTVSVC
+584 ATRVAYTVSVC
-595 YASFVACFFRDLHL
+595 YTSFVAFFL
-609 LLILNNNKYLLVVH
+609 
-623 LLPYW
+623 
-628 Q
+628 

>member
-1 MQIPTVVIT
+1 MIT

-37 HQYEFAQFPIVITW
+37 HQYEFVQFPIVITW
-51 NGTDKFG
+51 NGIDKFG

-100 GLFDCFHDLR
+100 RLFDCFHDLR

-120 GDKITGRK
+120 GDKMTGRK

-158 SIRHD
+158 SIRHE

-169 APLPPKTTERATSL
+169 APLQPKTTERATSL
-183 PQTSQKLFIGFE
+183 PEKSQDKLFIGFE
-195 PQAFMAH
+195 PQAFLAH
-202 FKQDFVLPLDI
+202 FKQDFVLPIDI
-213 LMSLSYTPSQSALQ
+213 PMSVSYTPSQSALDLLSQ
-227 LFSQVSQSQTQPPQ
+227 LSQSLRSQTQPSN
-241 TQTSQSQ
+241 TQS
-248 PSHTQTSQSQPSQSQ
+248 SQSQPSQSQ
-263 PSQTQSSQSQ
+263 PS
-273 PSQTQSSQ
+273 SQ
-281 QSEIESSETEIESS
+281 QSEIESSEI
-295 EIVSSQRVPLQPTV
+295 EIVSSQTVPLQPTV
-309 FHLDPSQPTSYQKPS
+309 FHLDPSQPTSYQIPP
-324 SQTKPSQPSQPSQSS
+324 SQTRPSQPSQPSQSS
-339 QISIPVSLQL
+339 QISVPGSLSL
-349 PPPLHPSKPPM
+349 PPPLNPSKPPL

-366 PSLHLQQ
+366 PSRHLQQ
-373 APSTSSSTATSGKK
+373 APSTSSSTVTGKK
-387 YKCKFCRYETD
+387 YKCKFCMYQTD

-404 NHCNIHTGLKFPCSS
+404 NHCNIHTGLKFPCGS
-419 CNKEFSSIKNRTT
+419 CHKEFSSTKNRTT

-514 AERLSNHM
+514 AERLSTHM
-522 DTAHKGSPK
+522 DVAHKGSPK

-546 LRMHKANLHGE
+546 LRVHKANIHGQ
-557 KVVTRIARVVA
+557 KVVTRVARVIA
-568 QITGIPYTVI
+568 QITVIPYTVI

-584 ATRVTYTVSVC
+584 VTRVAYTVSVC
-595 YASFVACFFRDLHL
+595 YTSFVAFFL
-609 LLILNNNKYLLVVH
+609 
-623 LLPYW
+623 
-628 Q
+628 